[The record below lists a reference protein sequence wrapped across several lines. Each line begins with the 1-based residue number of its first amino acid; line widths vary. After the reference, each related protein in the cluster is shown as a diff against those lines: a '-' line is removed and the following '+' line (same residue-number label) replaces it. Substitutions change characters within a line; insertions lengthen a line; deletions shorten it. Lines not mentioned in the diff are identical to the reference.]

1 LSQPSQ
7 TPEAHIVSA
16 LVRQG
21 AVSASAVSAAE
32 RRAVVT
38 HSSLIEIMVRE
49 GTVLQSDVDQ
59 ALLVLHVEVEDTA
72 DFTAQ
77 PDLDDTVDPEGLTW
91 QPAPAAT
98 HPGGLGRTHTGSGLH
113 DAKVLDDWAASSDR
127 FEILSVLGH
136 GGAGIV
142 RLARDRLLNRE
153 VALKSP
159 TPAAKTPAPPEQLL
173 IEAQITSLLDHPG
186 VVPVYDV
193 GRDEAGQ
200 FFYTMR
206 VVNQPNLADLL
217 TDGGRPLGGKQIEDW
232 VLALKQACLTVQYAH
247 DHGVIHRDIKPQN
260 ILLGDYGEVYVV
272 DWGMARV
279 VDETLGLKRTNVE
292 PDGQV
297 IGTLRYMSPEQL
309 TGSHSSVDKRSDVY
323 SLGAVLYFIL
333 TGTSPFVQESVIA
346 LREAVLNTQ
355 PILPHKRVLGRQI
368 PIMLSEICMRALN
381 KEPSDRFQSAKELAD
396 ALSGYLDRAEERSR
410 AGILA
415 QGEVVSAGLARHR
428 WERLIEELAS
438 TRDGCRAVREALP
451 SWAAAQ
457 EKAPLWEMEA
467 RAEALEVELERAFAE
482 AVRGY
487 RQALTY
493 QADMGEATTQL
504 TELYWWRMA
513 AAERDGMKAAAAG
526 WEALVGQ
533 TGGEEARQRLT
544 AGASLHVVVPDRVFQ
559 GHISRFEE
567 RSRRLVTIHQADITN
582 DSPRVDGL
590 HQGSY
595 LLTLL
600 SEGSATMAIPLV
612 LHRGDEKQLSPM
624 FHASDSVPQ
633 EFVVVS
639 ASTSEG
645 VSELESIGPFALM
658 RYPVT
663 CREYLD
669 FLNTIRHED
678 PAQAMLHAPRIH
690 EDAPSYF
697 TAGQDGAFSL
707 PQADQEG
714 DTWQLDWPIIMVN
727 NGDCL
732 AYCAWKSARDGFD
745 YRLPSSAEWQRAARG
760 LDGRRYPWGDHF
772 DATFCCMRESTRERA
787 LPANVGTYPT
797 DRSPYGIMDMAGNV
811 AEWTS
816 TAPNGQSQDEVRLL
830 PDGLRQGAEARI
842 LEGAAYNSVEF
853 VCSLDFNL
861 TSPTSFRHGH
871 YGFRLAMSL

>member
-1 LSQPSQ
+1 
-7 TPEAHIVSA
+7 
-16 LVRQG
+16 
-21 AVSASAVSAAE
+21 
-32 RRAVVT
+32 
-38 HSSLIEIMVRE
+38 MVRE

-59 ALLVLHVEVEDTA
+59 AHLVLHVEVEDTA
-72 DFTAQ
+72 DFTTQ

-91 QPAPAAT
+91 QPPPATT
-98 HPGGLGRTHTGSGLH
+98 HQDGLDRPHTGSGLH
-113 DAKVLDDWAASSDR
+113 DAKVLGDWVASSDR

-142 RLARDRLLNRE
+142 HLARDRLLNRE

-159 TPAAKTPAPPEQLL
+159 TPATKTPAPPEQLL

-206 VVNQPNLADLL
+206 VVNQPNLSHLL
-217 TDGGRPLGGKQIEDW
+217 TDSGSPFGGKQIEDW

-292 PDGQV
+292 PDGLL
-297 IGTLRYMSPEQL
+297 IGTLRYMSPEQF

-333 TGTSPFVQESVIA
+333 TGTPPFVEESLIA
-346 LREAVLNTQ
+346 LREAVLTTQ

-381 KEPSDRFQSAKELAD
+381 KKPDDRFQSAKELAD
-396 ALSGYLDRAEERSR
+396 ALSGYLARAEERSR
-410 AGILA
+410 AEILA
-415 QGEVVSAGLARHR
+415 QGEVVSAGLARQR
-428 WERLIEELAS
+428 WEGLIEELAS
-438 TRDGCRAVREALP
+438 TRDGCRAVRESLP

-467 RAEALEVELERAFAE
+467 RAEALEVDLERAFAE

-504 TELYWWRMA
+504 TELYWWRMV

-533 TGGEEARQRLT
+533 TGGEEARRRLT
-544 AGASLHVVVPDRVFQ
+544 AGASLQVVVPDRVFH

-567 RSRRLVTIHQADITN
+567 RSRRLVTIHQADITS

-590 HQGSY
+590 GQGSY
-595 LLTLL
+595 LLTLS

-612 LHRGDEKQLSPM
+612 LHRGDEQQLSPV
-624 FHASDSVPQ
+624 FHASDSVPK

-697 TAGQDGAFSL
+697 TVDQDGAFSL

-714 DTWQLDWPIIMVN
+714 DAWQLDWPIIMVN
-727 NGDCL
+727 HADCL
-732 AYCAWKSARDGFD
+732 AYSAWISARDGFD

-760 LDGRRYPWGDHF
+760 LDGRRYPWGNHF

-787 LPANVGTYPT
+787 VPANVGTYPT

-816 TAPNGQSQDEVRLL
+816 TAPNGQSQGEARLL
-830 PDGLRQGAEARI
+830 PDGRRQGGEARI

-853 VCSLDFNL
+853 VCSLDFNM
-861 TSPTSFRHGH
+861 TSPISFRFGH
-871 YGFRLAMSL
+871 YGFRLALSL